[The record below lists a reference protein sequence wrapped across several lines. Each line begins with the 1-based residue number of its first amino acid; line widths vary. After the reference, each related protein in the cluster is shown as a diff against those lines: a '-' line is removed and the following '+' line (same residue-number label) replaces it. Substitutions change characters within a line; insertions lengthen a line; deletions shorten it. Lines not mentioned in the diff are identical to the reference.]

1 VKNIERPGAFSIVT
15 VKAGADTLKTI
26 VRGAADFD
34 IDQAVKLKIEKSA
47 VLVFDNEGQRMR

>member
-1 VKNIERPGAFSIVT
+1 VKNIERLGTLAAVT
-15 VKAGADTLKTI
+15 VKAGDDALKAI